1 VSKTLDQ
8 LKGGGELQG
17 PLDTDTHTNTTPTTG
32 RGTTTIIRELGE
44 QKQNMP
50 KAFFEI
56 SL

>member
-17 PLDTDTHTNTTPTTG
+17 PLDTDTHTNTPTTG